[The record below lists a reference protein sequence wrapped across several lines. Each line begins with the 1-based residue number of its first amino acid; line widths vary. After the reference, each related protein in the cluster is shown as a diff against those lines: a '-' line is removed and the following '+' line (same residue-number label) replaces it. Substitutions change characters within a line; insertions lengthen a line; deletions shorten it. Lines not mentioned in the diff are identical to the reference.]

1 MHYVTKLI
9 MMRRIDL
16 APSFDALEAN
26 DPTFAEVRKQ
36 HGLDNL
42 DVTVKDGSDENSV
55 DRSVP

>member
-1 MHYVTKLI
+1 

-26 DPTFAEVRKQ
+26 DPAFAEVRKQ